1 MTLLSLQTLGT
12 LNTFVRNKLM
22 ALRTQ
27 RRQLS
32 RHRLGVAV
40 TATGSEPLEATGTAS
55 GPDSEPAAGEP
66 RPDSGSDS
74 RNMWVLDHWR
84 CGKAMWDELAKLRD
98 FAEINYTG
106 AVMTPSRMPVAL
118 SSRTYLPPSEVP

>member
-1 MTLLSLQTLGT
+1 
-12 LNTFVRNKLM
+12 M

-32 RHRLGVAV
+32 RHRLGVRVAV
-40 TATGSEPLEATGTAS
+40 TATGSEPLEATGAAS

-66 RPDSGSDS
+66 HPDSGSDS

-106 AVMTPSRMPVAL
+106 AVMTPSRMPVSHVELTAL
-118 SSRTYLPPSEVP
+118 RSTVVACHHSIRLGLGAGVSSPT

>member
-1 MTLLSLQTLGT
+1 M
-12 LNTFVRNKLM
+12 
-22 ALRTQ
+22 
-27 RRQLS
+27 
-32 RHRLGVAV
+32 